1 MVHLA
6 RSCPPGAVEREVP
19 CDAHQPGAKIDNCG
33 ELVLVLALED
43 ADEGVLNN
51 VFGFGRV
58 AQDGERDAV
67 EEGRVIADKRG
78 EVGLSYIS

>member
-1 MVHLA
+1 M
-6 RSCPPGAVEREVP
+6 
-19 CDAHQPGAKIDNCG
+19 
-33 ELVLVLALED
+33 LALED
-43 ADEGVLNN
+43 TDEGVLNN

-78 EVGLSYIS
+78 EVGLSYIVSPAVSVGSAEALSAENHRKACSPIAFM